1 MGLLDLQT
9 DLKSFKF
16 GVPPSSDRPGGGNS
30 GQPYIK
36 KSIERGIVPQS
47 EDFLLRGG
55 INAPLDAA
63 TDVARLGKFFSDLK
77 SPRGALFVAKQNLLS
92 RTGVATQASDII
104 NWKEAPLNEGVYTPL
119 STLAQAG
126 VGFTGA
132 HLPKQ
137 GAVPFKGVRTYMDAK
152 FQIIGTPSG
161 EGNRLVDLYT
171 TQIPNQENNFTIANP
186 VTLYSYS
193 GGPNSDLGIGK
204 TNIKFA
210 TDNKGAPLL
219 SGIATKDYQ
228 SGLKYNRFSLT
239 SPPTGISNKWFDFT
253 KLLDSVSFPDIS
265 TDGGLTYQLSSQISV
280 YDKGTLNSSDSS
292 KILGIGAFNNKSFT
306 TLTQEQIE
314 DIATVRGEA
323 QFFDFRK
330 LPLQQVLS
338 LSEDDP
344 NKSSTIMGL
353 APSYYM
359 GNGKTI
365 EGRAGSRIRQSSPGQ
380 KGNVLNYTKGKIVNG
395 KVSVV
400 DHINF
405 QPLYKSKNVRTDNEV
420 DKNDL
425 IKFRI
430 GAILRD
436 SKKVFMHFRAFIN
449 SFSDAYSSDW
459 NGIKY
464 MGRGEQFY
472 KYGGFSRK
480 ISLSYT
486 VAAQSKPELMAQYKK
501 LNFLASTL
509 APDYGDSGYMG
520 GVLTT
525 LTMGG
530 WCFELPGFINNLS
543 LEVPQES
550 PWEIAI
556 PATKNFAD
564 TGNPIYS
571 DKTVKEMPHICNVS
585 MEFTP
590 IHTFRPELQ
599 DNGYGGDNSEV
610 SRYGEQRFLKLTN
623 GYNNNYVPV
632 SLNQAQQPIIT
643 EKDMDR
649 QSDSGL
655 T

>member
-1 MGLLDLQT
+1 
-9 DLKSFKF
+9 
-16 GVPPSSDRPGGGNS
+16 
-30 GQPYIK
+30 
-36 KSIERGIVPQS
+36 
-47 EDFLLRGG
+47 
-55 INAPLDAA
+55 
-63 TDVARLGKFFSDLK
+63 
-77 SPRGALFVAKQNLLS
+77 
-92 RTGVATQASDII
+92 
-104 NWKEAPLNEGVYTPL
+104 
-119 STLAQAG
+119 
-126 VGFTGA
+126 
-132 HLPKQ
+132 
-137 GAVPFKGVRTYMDAK
+137 
-152 FQIIGTPSG
+152 
-161 EGNRLVDLYT
+161 
-171 TQIPNQENNFTIANP
+171 
-186 VTLYSYS
+186 
-193 GGPNSDLGIGK
+193 
-204 TNIKFA
+204 
-210 TDNKGAPLL
+210 
-219 SGIATKDYQ
+219 
-228 SGLKYNRFSLT
+228 
-239 SPPTGISNKWFDFT
+239 
-253 KLLDSVSFPDIS
+253 
-265 TDGGLTYQLSSQISV
+265 
-280 YDKGTLNSSDSS
+280 
-292 KILGIGAFNNKSFT
+292 
-306 TLTQEQIE
+306 
-314 DIATVRGEA
+314 
-323 QFFDFRK
+323 
-330 LPLQQVLS
+330 
-338 LSEDDP
+338 
-344 NKSSTIMGL
+344 
-353 APSYYM
+353 
-359 GNGKTI
+359 
-365 EGRAGSRIRQSSPGQ
+365 
-380 KGNVLNYTKGKIVNG
+380 
-395 KVSVV
+395 
-400 DHINF
+400 
-405 QPLYKSKNVRTDNEV
+405 
-420 DKNDL
+420 
-425 IKFRI
+425 
-430 GAILRD
+430 
-436 SKKVFMHFRAFIN
+436 
-449 SFSDAYSSDW
+449 
-459 NGIKY
+459 

>member
-1 MGLLDLQT
+1 MGLKDLQT
-9 DLKSFKF
+9 NLKSFKF
-16 GVPPSSDRPGGGNS
+16 GVPPATDRPQGGNS
-30 GQPYIK
+30 GEPYIK

-63 TDVARLGKFFSDLK
+63 TDIVRLTKFFADLK
-77 SPRGALFVAKQNLLS
+77 SPRGALFVAKQNILS

-104 NWKEAPLNEGVYTPL
+104 DWKNAPLNEGVYTPL
-119 STLAQAG
+119 STIAQAG
-126 VGFTGA
+126 VGFTGG
-132 HLPKQ
+132 HIPKQ
-137 GAVPFKGVRTYMDAK
+137 GAIPFMGVRTYTDAK
-152 FQIIGTPSG
+152 FQVIGAPSG
-161 EGNRLVDLYT
+161 EGNRLVDLYK
-171 TQIPNQENNFTIANP
+171 TQIPNQENNFTISNP

-239 SPPTGISNKWFDFT
+239 SPPTGVSDKWFDFT
-253 KLLDSVSFPDIS
+253 KLLDSVSLPEIS
-265 TDGGLTYQLSSQISV
+265 TDGGLTYQLTDQISI
-280 YDKGTLNSSDSS
+280 YNKGTLNSSDSS

-306 TLTQEQIE
+306 TLTQEQIG

-330 LPLQQVLS
+330 LPLQEVAS
-338 LSEDDP
+338 LPDNDP
-344 NKSSTIMGL
+344 NKSSTIMGFS
-353 APSYYM
+353 PSYYM

-400 DHINF
+400 DRINF
-405 QPLYKSKNVRTDNEV
+405 QPLYKSSNVRTDNDV

-430 GAILRD
+430 AAILRD
-436 SKKVFMHFRAFIN
+436 GKKVYTHFRAFLN
-449 SFSDAYSSDW
+449 SFSDAYNADW
-459 NGIKY
+459 SGIKY
-464 MGRGEQFY
+464 MGRGEEFY
-472 KYGGFSRK
+472 KYGGFGRK

-525 LTMGG
+525 LTLGG
-530 WCFELPGFINNLS
+530 WCYELPGFISSLT

-556 PATKNFAD
+556 PSSEKDAD
-564 TGNPIYS
+564 TGNPIFS

-585 MEFTP
+585 MDFTP

-599 DNGYGGDNSEV
+599 DNTYNGPHSEV
-610 SRYGEQRFLKLTN
+610 SKYGQQRFLELTN

-632 SLNQAQQPIIT
+632 SLNQAQQPIS
-643 EKDMDR
+643 MDK
-649 QSDSGL
+649 QSDRGE